1 MFICIV
7 LIYSDI
13 RHRDL
18 INLEIISL
26 SAIQKINNKN
36 RNKFELP
43 TNIYRQKTLTLHYK
57 KTRYGQK

>member
-1 MFICIV
+1 M
-7 LIYSDI
+7 IYSDI

-18 INLEIISL
+18 INLGNSQFV
-26 SAIQKINNKN
+26 SYKKINNKN

>member
-1 MFICIV
+1 M
-7 LIYSDI
+7 IYSDI

-36 RNKFELP
+36 RNKFYP
-43 TNIYRQKTLTLHYK
+43 TTNIYLKKTLTLHYK
-57 KTRYGQK
+57 KIRYGQK